1 MKYYQKNMFFNYVY
15 EFLLNLDF
23 SRIIWPTYLILKGYN
38 LIDVGICFIGAK
50 IKKREGQ

>member
-38 LIDVGICFIGAK
+38 LIDVGDMRKHFSCYIFYM
-50 IKKREGQ
+50 